1 MIVNTE
7 FLVTAL
13 IVVLVPGTGVIY
25 TVSSGLFH
33 GRRASVFAAIG
44 CTAGIVP
51 HLVASF
57 LGLSALLHMSAEVFQ
72 LLKLL
77 GVLYLVY
84 LAWGM
89 WRNTGPLSFDSP
101 DRSVDGWAIAT
112 RGTLINLLN
121 PKLTIFFFAF
131 LPQFLTRNSSVT
143 AQMLLLSGVFM
154 AMTLIVFVLYGLMA
168 GKLRDRVIDSP
179 RLIKRLQQGF
189 AGVFALLAVR
199 LAFQN
204 R

>member
-1 MIVNTE
+1 
-7 FLVTAL
+7 
-13 IVVLVPGTGVIY
+13 
-25 TVSSGLFH
+25 
-33 GRRASVFAAIG
+33 
-44 CTAGIVP
+44 
-51 HLVASF
+51 
-57 LGLSALLHMSAEVFQ
+57 MSAEVFQ
-72 LLKLL
+72 MLKLL
-77 GVLYLVY
+77 GVLYLIY

-89 WRNTGPLSFDSP
+89 WRNTGSLSFDTPS
-101 DRSVDGWAIAT
+101 RSRDGWSIAT

-154 AMTLIVFVLYGLMA
+154 TMTLVVFVLYGLLA

-179 RLIKRLQQGF
+179 RLIKGLQRGF
-189 AGVFALLAVR
+189 AGVFALFAVR
-199 LAFQN
+199 LAFQE

>member
-1 MIVNTE
+1 VIVNTD

-13 IVVLVPGTGVIY
+13 IVVIVPGTGVIY

-33 GRRASVFAAIG
+33 GRRASVFAALG

-51 HLVASF
+51 HLVASII
-57 LGLSALLHMSAEVFQ
+57 GLSALLQMSAEVFQ

-77 GVLYLVY
+77 GVLYLLY

-89 WRNTGPLSFDSP
+89 WRNTGSLSFDAP
-101 DRSVDGWAIAT
+101 GRSRNGLAIVI
-112 RGTLINLLN
+112 RGALINLLN
-121 PKLTIFFFAF
+121 PKLTLFFFAF
-131 LPQFLTRNSSVT
+131 LPQFLNRDSSVN

-154 AMTLIVFVLYGLMA
+154 AMTLFVFVLYGLLA
-168 GKLRDRVIDSP
+168 GKLHDRVVGSP
-179 RLIKRLQQGF
+179 HLIKGLQQGF
-189 AGVFALLAVR
+189 AGMFALFAVR
-199 LAFQN
+199 LAFQG

>member
-1 MIVNTE
+1 MSTE

-13 IVVLVPGTGVIY
+13 VFVLVPGTGVIY

-33 GRRASVFAAIG
+33 GRRASVFAALG

-51 HLVASF
+51 HLVASI
-57 LGLSALLHMSAEVFQ
+57 LGLSALLQMSAEVFQ

-77 GVLYLVY
+77 GVLYLLY

-89 WRNTGPLSFDSP
+89 WRNTGALSFDTPS
-101 DRSVDGWAIAT
+101 RSRDGLAIAT
-112 RGTLINLLN
+112 RGTLVNLLN

-131 LPQFLTRNSSVT
+131 LPQFLNRDSSAT

-154 AMTLIVFVLYGLMA
+154 ALTLVVFVLYGLLA
-168 GKLRDRVIDSP
+168 GKLRDRVVESP
-179 RLIKRLQQGF
+179 RLIKGLQRGF
-189 AGVFALLAVR
+189 ACVFAVFAVR
-199 LAFQN
+199 LAFQG